1 MQDILKVCAA
11 ISALMVA
18 SCFGPFGGGKAA
30 RTSGPPSLQVR
41 FDSATAT
48 ASLAWERASGYNF
61 SHYAIKRSNGRGFVN
76 IAELET
82 VDDTSFVDA
91 GLQADLLYHYKV
103 VSYSS
108 VGEDD
113 LQPLASTAVQGGIHD
128 FVNMWAL
135 PGDSTEFRPTR
146 LVVGSR
152 GTVSVVGVGSGR
164 VARFDRAGNSLGT
177 LEFTTK
183 PLACLETGILDGPAL
198 ALDSHDNLYV
208 AYNVQQELGAPQAFW
223 SKFDSSGQHLWTL
236 PLEGIFARHIA
247 IDRDDQPFIESIS
260 QLQQYNAKGEQL
272 ARFNIPAL
280 LVASLRFWKG
290 NFATLVEP
298 LQLIEGTWQAP
309 RLVVYEGVERATA
322 ATSIGRDPL
331 SAEDN
336 GSGLLKR
343 PTDFVVD
350 ETASRA
356 FVVNAGQSRIEVFRE
371 GKFLTRWGRQGE
383 AAGHFR
389 FSGSHVVIDDI
400 SSGTMTERQVVAGG
414 IARDRRGYIYV
425 ADTFNNR
432 IQKFQP

>member
-1 MQDILKVCAA
+1 MYIIFRVC
-11 ISALMVA
+11 IGLSVLLIA
-18 SCFGPFGGGKAA
+18 SCVGPFGGRKSA

-48 ASLAWERASGYNF
+48 AHLTWERAADYKF
-61 SHYAIKRSNGRGFVN
+61 SHYAIKRSKGKGFVG
-76 IAELET
+76 IGEVTT

-91 GLQADLLYHYKV
+91 GLQADLVYHYKV

-128 FVNMWAL
+128 FVNMWTL

-146 LVVGSR
+146 MVVGSR
-152 GTVSVVGVGSGR
+152 GTVSVVGVGAGW
-164 VARFDRAGNSLGT
+164 VARFDRAGNPLGS

-208 AYNVQQELGAPQAFW
+208 VYNVQQELGAPQAFW
-223 SKFDSSGQHLWTL
+223 SKFDSSGQRLWTL

-260 QLQQYNAKGEQL
+260 QLQQYNAKGERL

-280 LVASLRFWKG
+280 LVASLRFWEG
-290 NFATLVEP
+290 NFAALVEP

-309 RLVVYEGVERATA
+309 RLVVYRGLERATV
-322 ATSIGRDPL
+322 ATTIGRDPL

-350 ETASRA
+350 ETSSRA

-371 GKFLTRWGRQGE
+371 GKFLTRWGQQGE
-383 AAGHFR
+383 DAGHFR

-400 SSGTMTERQVVAGG
+400 SSGTMAERQVVAGG